1 MPDVRLADVAL
12 WGEQLVY
19 GVATGVS
26 ERAARELFSARSS
39 EPTGAVPS
47 WYVAYVRAYGGK
59 AADKRQRAVR

>member
-1 MPDVRLADVAL
+1 MRLADVAL

-26 ERAARELFSARSS
+26 ERAARELFSSRSS

-47 WYVAYVRAYGGK
+47 WYVAHARAHDGR